1 MKYARQMPSA
11 DDRRLKI
18 TFVLPVAD
26 LSGGVRVVAI
36 YADRLRQRGH
46 EVTVVSRPHAPRSL
60 RDRLRGLRRGQGWL
74 PRMRREPSH
83 LDGLPV
89 RHHVIDGQRAII
101 NEDLPDAD
109 VVVATWWETAE
120 WVAALS
126 PQKGAKAYFIQHHE
140 LWGSDRPDRVKATY
154 RLPLHKITISRWLI
168 DLMRDE
174 YGDKDVTLVL
184 NSVDTKQFFAPPR
197 GKQSRPTVGFLYH
210 AKVGWKG
217 GDVVGRVL
225 ALAKAQLPD
234 LHVVS
239 FGALPQS
246 AELPLPEGSTFVC
259 RPAQDKIREL
269 YAQCDAWLCGSR
281 AEGFHLPPLEAMAC
295 RCPVVSTRVGGP
307 IDIIEEGKQG
317 RLVAVD
323 DVDALARCLV
333 EVLSLDEASWR
344 AMSDAALEIAL
355 RYTWDD
361 ATTLFEQGL
370 RRAITRRSG
379 LQAAPAPDP
388 ASPRAHAIP

>member
-1 MKYARQMPSA
+1 MASA
-11 DDRRLKI
+11 DDRPLKI
-18 TFVLPVAD
+18 TFLLPVAD
-26 LSGGVRVVAI
+26 LSGGGRVVAI

-46 EVTVVSRPHAPRSL
+46 EVTVVTRAHPPRSL
-60 RDRLRGLRRGQGWL
+60 RDRLRGFHLLRELR
-74 PRMRREPSH
+74 
-83 LDGLPV
+83 
-89 RHHVIDGQRAII
+89 IF
-101 NEDLPDAD
+101 PDAD

-140 LWGSDRPDRVKATY
+140 LWGSDRPERVKATY
-154 RLPLHKITISRWLI
+154 RSPLHKITISRWLI

-184 NSVDTKQFFAPPR
+184 NSVDTKQFFASPR
-197 GKQSRPTVGFLYH
+197 GKQRRPTVGFLYH
-210 AKVGWKG
+210 ATVGWKG
-217 GDVVGRVL
+217 GDVVAKVL
-225 ALAKAQLPD
+225 ALAKAQLPN

-246 AELPLPEGSTFVC
+246 PELPLPEGSTFVC
-259 RPAQDKIREL
+259 RPAQDKIRDL
-269 YAQCDAWLCGSR
+269 YAQCDVWLCGSR

-323 DVDALARCLV
+323 DVDGLARRLV

-370 RRAITRRSG
+370 RRAIARRSG
-379 LQAAPAPDP
+379 LSAAPAPDL
-388 ASPRAHAIP
+388 AGPRAQDRLG

>member
-1 MKYARQMPSA
+1 MPSA

-18 TFVLPVAD
+18 TFVLPLAD

-36 YADRLRQRGH
+36 YADRLRQLGH
-46 EVTVVSRPHAPRSL
+46 DVTVVHRTHAPRSF

-74 PRMRREPSH
+74 PRARREPSH
-83 LDGLPV
+83 LDGLAV
-89 RHHVIDGQRAII
+89 KRHVIEGQRPITDA
-101 NEDLPDAD
+101 DLPDAD

-126 PQKGAKAYFIQHHE
+126 APKGAKAYFIQHHE
-140 LWGSDRPDRVKATY
+140 LWGSDSPERVKATY
-154 RLPLHKITISRWLI
+154 RSPLHKITISRWLI

-174 YGDKDVTLVL
+174 YGDEDVTLVL

-197 GKQSRPTVGFLYH
+197 GKQRRPTVGFLYH

-217 GDVVGRVL
+217 NDVVARAL
-225 ALAKAQLPD
+225 TLAKEKFPD

-246 AELPLPEGSTFVC
+246 AEFPLPEGSTFVC
-259 RPAQDKIREL
+259 RPAQDKIRDL
-269 YAQCDAWLCGSR
+269 YAQCDVWLCGSR

-307 IDIIEEGKQG
+307 IDIIEDGKQG

-323 DVDALARCLV
+323 DVEGLARCLM
-333 EVLSLDEASWR
+333 EVLSLDEAPWR
-344 AMSDAALEIAL
+344 AMSDAALETAL

-370 RRAITRRSG
+370 RRAIVRRSG
-379 LQAAPAPDP
+379 RQAA
-388 ASPRAHAIP
+388 